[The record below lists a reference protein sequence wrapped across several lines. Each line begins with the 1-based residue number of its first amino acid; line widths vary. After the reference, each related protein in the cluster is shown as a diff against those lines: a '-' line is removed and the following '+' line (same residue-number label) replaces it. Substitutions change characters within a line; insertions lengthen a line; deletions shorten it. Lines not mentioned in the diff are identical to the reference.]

1 MARIISA
8 GKQLPSLKKKWAIPT
23 SMCIHSPEARKRI
36 VSCAISNKPNLSD
49 SAELVDTEASGKV
62 FLLHMEKSRC
72 RLFGDSPRHFLGN
85 ERRRVVEFIGDFTAY
100 MDKGGAKDGI

>member
-1 MARIISA
+1 MIIVKAHIPIYCAHYQHQILNRWKRMARIISA

-62 FLLHMEKSRC
+62 FLLHM
-72 RLFGDSPRHFLGN
+72 
-85 ERRRVVEFIGDFTAY
+85 
-100 MDKGGAKDGI
+100 